1 MPLWDPSDFKM
12 VFWIQVL
19 VKSHSKPILFFQK
32 MYSKSHFKKFFR
44 SKWLIELLQMPSV
57 APDTDFGQK
66 VPKQALLF

>member
-1 MPLWDPSDFKM
+1 LDTGFGKKPL
-12 VFWIQVL
+12 QTET
-19 VKSHSKPILFFQK
+19 FFQK